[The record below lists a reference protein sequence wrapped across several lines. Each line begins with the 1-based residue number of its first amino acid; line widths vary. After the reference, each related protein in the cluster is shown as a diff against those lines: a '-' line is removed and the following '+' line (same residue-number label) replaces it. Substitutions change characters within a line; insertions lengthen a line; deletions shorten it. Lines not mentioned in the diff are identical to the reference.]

1 MEDDK
6 KSEKEQGKKPTASE
20 RTKALAKQLDEINF
34 KNRQA
39 MKVMAENSRLI
50 SDSIGK
56 RKQRRQS
63 EGSGISGLAT
73 FHSPVR
79 IPEGYSRGGRQ

>member
-6 KSEKEQGKKPTASE
+6 KTEKKEDKKSYASE
-20 RTKALAKQLDEINF
+20 RTKALANQLNDINF
-34 KNRQA
+34 KNRQV

-50 SDSIGK
+50 SESIGK
-56 RKQRRQS
+56 RKQRKQS
-63 EGSGISGLAT
+63 EGSGVSGLAT
-73 FHSPVR
+73 FHSRVN